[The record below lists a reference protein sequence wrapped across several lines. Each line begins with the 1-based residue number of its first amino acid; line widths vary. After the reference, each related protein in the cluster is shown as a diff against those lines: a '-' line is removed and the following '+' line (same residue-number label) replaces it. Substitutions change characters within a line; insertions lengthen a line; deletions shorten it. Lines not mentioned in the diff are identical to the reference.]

1 MKLFENNQAQSIY
14 LTSTPST
21 MEKAKRH
28 YNSEVDPARYRKVI
42 EDGITKFACSI
53 CGNTYKWRK
62 SLNKHWKEKH
72 ITEVPPPLDA
82 PVTVKLRNGTTTV
95 NCITT
100 SDGSAVPL
108 PNQSFNQSSLSQSP
122 SAHSHVNK
130 SKNIL
135 KPTDNQFNTSQNN
148 SLNNSNLNN
157 GNNSIFNAKMLMNN
171 QKSKADKLGTM
182 QADLSSQHQNLSS
195 FASYLNAFQQYMNNA
210 ALANNLLNS
219 SNGLPQQ
226 PQQAQIS
233 NKFMN
238 ELNGKNSK
246 WTFHLFV
253 FLLFDVQIFSFPNIS
268 YIPFV
273 LMQASR
279 LSQLKSEFN

>member
-1 MKLFENNQAQSIY
+1 
-14 LTSTPST
+14 

-108 PNQSFNQSSLSQSP
+108 PNQSFNQSLSQSP
-122 SAHSHVNK
+122 SAPSFVNK

-135 KPTDNQFNTSQNN
+135 KPADNQFNTSQNN
-148 SLNNSNLNN
+148 LLNHSNLNN
-157 GNNSIFNAKMLMNN
+157 GNNSMFNPKLLINN
-171 QKSKADKLGTM
+171 QKSKADKLNIMPG
-182 QADLSSQHQNLSS
+182 DLSSQHQNLSS
-195 FASYLNAFQQYMNNA
+195 FASYLNAFQQYMSNA
-210 ALANNLLNS
+210 AIANNLLNS

-226 PQQAQIS
+226 SQQAAQMS

-246 WTFHLFV
+246 YTLF
-253 FLLFDVQIFSFPNIS
+253 FYLF
-268 YIPFV
+268 
-273 LMQASR
+273 
-279 LSQLKSEFN
+279 

>member
-1 MKLFENNQAQSIY
+1 
-14 LTSTPST
+14 

-62 SLNKHWKEKH
+62 SLNKHWKENH

-95 NCITT
+95 NFITT

-122 SAHSHVNK
+122 SAHSLVNK

-157 GNNSIFNAKMLMNN
+157 GNNSMFNAKMLMNN
-171 QKSKADKLGTM
+171 QTSKADKLSTM
-182 QADLSSQHQNLSS
+182 QADLSSQQQNLSS
-195 FASYLNAFQQYMNNA
+195 FASYLNAFQQYMSNA
-210 ALANNLLNS
+210 ALANNLLSN

-226 PQQAQIS
+226 PQQAAQMS

-246 WTFHLFV
+246 WTFNLFA
-253 FLLFDVQIFSFPNIS
+253 FLLFRCANILVS
-268 YIPFV
+268 DYILHIPF
-273 LMQASR
+273 
-279 LSQLKSEFN
+279 E